1 MVIRLIQICF
11 LRRYEGLGP
20 TDSSMGNSTSQ
31 ALHRRTEDHS
41 WTNSYPRDSRGVR
54 SVKAPQNKVLPERIP
69 GQRLRVT
76 DNGAILHNGGTISG
90 RRQTI
95 SIGEN
100 LREHGRQV
108 HIGSESEGFR
118 HALALCCPK
127 ASGMH
132 WLCAV
137 RKLQACTGSV
147 LSEGFRHALALCC
160 PKASGLHWLCAVRKL
175 KACTGSVLSE
185 SLRHALALCCP
196 KASGMHWLCAVR
208 RLQVCTGSML
218 SESFGH
224 VPALCC
230 PKASGMHW
238 LCVVRRL
245 QARTGFMLSEV
256 LLT

>member
-1 MVIRLIQICF
+1 MVISLIQICF

-132 WLCAV
+132 C
-137 RKLQACTGSV
+137 SV
-147 LSEGFRHALALCC
+147 LSESFRHALALCC

-175 KACTGSVLSE
+175 KACTGCVLSE
-185 SLRHALALCCP
+185 SFRHALALCCP
-196 KASGMHWLCAVR
+196 KASGMHCCV
-208 RLQVCTGSML
+208 L
-218 SESFGH
+218 SESFRH
-224 VPALCC
+224 PLALCC
-230 PKASGMHW
+230 PKASGLHW
-238 LCVVRRL
+238 LCAVRKL
-245 QARTGFMLSEV
+245 QACIGSVLSEGFRHA
-256 LLT
+256 LGLCCPKYC